1 MSEGLT
7 INNHLIEPGKYEIFD
22 LHVGK
27 LPSATKISIKTHV
40 FTSNNPGP
48 TLLILAG
55 LHGDEIN
62 GIEIVR
68 RTLTSGI
75 FEKLIKGNVVVIP
88 ILNVYGFINFS
99 REVPDGKDVNR
110 SFPGSMQGSLASRVA
125 RILTKRVL
133 PQIDLGIDIHTGG
146 DNRFN
151 YPQIR
156 YTRKDVVSEKLAKQF
171 GAPFIIEKAA
181 IRKSLRKAA
190 KDMDIPII
198 IFEGGE
204 ALRLDGFV
212 IENAISGIK
221 RLLCH
226 QGMIDADV
234 FQPEFVY
241 IKRTTW
247 IRASRAGIFIWSKKS
262 GTKIEKGETL
272 GAIFDPSG
280 ISRVAVTASRD
291 GYIIGHNNTP
301 VVHQGDA
308 LFHLGYE
315 VEQGS

>member
-1 MSEGLT
+1 MTGGLA
-7 INNHLIEPGKYEIFD
+7 INNHTIEPGTYEVFD

-27 LPSATKISIKTHV
+27 LPSGTKISIKTHAYASEV
-40 FTSNNPGP
+40 QGP

-75 FEKLIKGNVVVIP
+75 FEKLSRGNVIVIP
-88 ILNVYGFINFS
+88 VLNVYGFINFS
-99 REVPDGKDVNR
+99 REVPGGKDVNR
-110 SFPGSMQGSLASRVA
+110 SFPGSMRGSLASRVA
-125 RILTKRVL
+125 RILTKSVL
-133 PQIDLGIDIHTGG
+133 PNIDFGIDIHTGG

-156 YTRKDVVSEKLAKQF
+156 FTRKDTNSEALAKQF
-171 GAPFIIEKAA
+171 GAPFIIEKAV
-181 IRKSLRKAA
+181 IKKSLRKAA
-190 KDMDIPII
+190 RDMGIPMI

-204 ALRLDGFV
+204 ALRLDGYV
-212 IENAISGIK
+212 IETALQGIE
-221 RLLCH
+221 RLLHH
-226 QGMIDADV
+226 QGMLDTEVIR
-234 FQPEFVY
+234 PEY
-241 IKRTTW
+241 IHIKKTSW
-247 IRASRAGIFIWSKKS
+247 IRASKAGIFIWSKKS

-272 GAIFDPSG
+272 GSIYDPSG
-280 ISRVAVTASRD
+280 TSRVAVTASRD

-315 VEQGS
+315 VDMIS

>member
-1 MSEGLT
+1 MTGGLA
-7 INNHLIEPGKYEIFD
+7 INNHTIEPGTYEVFD

-27 LPSATKISIKTHV
+27 LPSGTKISIKTHV
-40 FTSNNPGP
+40 YASEVQGP

-75 FEKLIKGNVVVIP
+75 FEKLSRGNVIVIP
-88 ILNVYGFINFS
+88 VLNVYGFINFS
-99 REVPDGKDVNR
+99 REVPGGKDVNR
-110 SFPGSMQGSLASRVA
+110 SFPGSMRGSLASRVA
-125 RILTKRVL
+125 RILTKSVL
-133 PQIDLGIDIHTGG
+133 PNIDFGIDIHTGG

-156 YTRKDVVSEKLAKQF
+156 FTRKDTNSEALAKQF
-171 GAPFIIEKAA
+171 GAPFIIEKAV
-181 IRKSLRKAA
+181 IKKSLRKAA
-190 KDMDIPII
+190 RDMGIPMI

-204 ALRLDGFV
+204 ALRLDGYV
-212 IENAISGIK
+212 IETALQGIE
-221 RLLCH
+221 RLLHH
-226 QGMIDADV
+226 QGMLDTEVIR
-234 FQPEFVY
+234 PEY
-241 IKRTTW
+241 IHIKKTSW
-247 IRASRAGIFIWSKKS
+247 IRASKAGIFIWSKKS

-272 GAIFDPSG
+272 GSIYDPSG
-280 ISRVAVTASRD
+280 TSRVAVTASRD

-315 VEQGS
+315 VDMIS